1 MNHFIEFPQLGWK
14 FEISNV
20 FAEFDFFGLHLS
32 IKYYG
37 LLIAIGF
44 LFAASYAFYRAKKL
58 NIDTDAMFDVVFV
71 STLFAFVG
79 ARLYYVF
86 FSSSLQDYLSDPIT
100 ILYVWQGGLGIY
112 GGIIFA
118 FVTGL
123 IMCKIKKVN
132 CFEIFDLASL
142 GFLIGQAFGRW
153 GNFFNQEAF
162 GGNTTLPWGM
172 TGDMIQSG
180 IHGSGYD
187 LSLPVH
193 PTFFYESLWCIIG
206 FILLH
211 ILSKKAYLF
220 KGMLFSG
227 YLIWYGFGRFLIESL
242 RTDSLMIGNI
252 KTSQLVAIAAIL
264 LGIILW
270 TILSKNK
277 NQNNI
282 SESKEKEENTL
293 DSNSA
298 S

>member
-1 MNHFIEFPQLGWK
+1 MDIVLP
-14 FEISNV
+14 NV
-20 FAEFDFFGLHLS
+20 
-32 IKYYG
+32 
-37 LLIAIGF
+37 
-44 LFAASYAFYRAKKL
+44 
-58 NIDTDAMFDVVFV
+58 
-71 STLFAFVG
+71 
-79 ARLYYVF
+79 
-86 FSSSLQDYLSDPIT
+86 
-100 ILYVWQGGLGIY
+100 
-112 GGIIFA
+112 
-118 FVTGL
+118 
-123 IMCKIKKVN
+123 
-132 CFEIFDLASL
+132 
-142 GFLIGQAFGRW
+142 LIGQAFGRW

-252 KTSQLVAIAAIL
+252 KTSQLVAIAAIR

-270 TILSKNK
+270 TILSKYK